1 MELRKAVA
9 DDIAEIVK
17 IYDKVLDN
25 EKFGKSSVGWKRGI
39 YPTRDTAAGALRE
52 VIYLS

>member
-17 IYDKVLDN
+17 FTIRFWIMKN
-25 EKFGKSSVGWKRGI
+25 QANPRSVGN
-39 YPTRDTAAGALRE
+39 AGFIPQEIRPQARLRE